1 MAARGGVIGYAPPRI
16 VEPRPLKPPKT
27 ARAPGMQLGEEQA
40 RALILAG
47 AGRVFAERGVRATA
61 VEDLLVAA
69 GVSRRTFY
77 RLYESK
83 EDVAAALYR
92 FGTERLL
99 AACRQ
104 AVAEECEPLRQLE
117 RCIDAHLANAR
128 EFGRLVFVLGG
139 EAQRHES
146 ALHARRM
153 EVHDSLVA
161 LLSAALERRCPAID
175 PLLVRGLLL
184 ALEGVT
190 RVALQEADE
199 GRRVTEASLA
209 RVRRVMLRMATATLA
224 GEAPG
229 VAPLPTLRRR
239 ARD

>member
-1 MAARGGVIGYAPPRI
+1 MVSRPRKQPKSARV
-16 VEPRPLKPPKT
+16 
-27 ARAPGMQLGEEQA
+27 PGAQLGEDNA
-40 RALILAG
+40 RALILVGAAG
-47 AGRVFAERGVRATA
+47 AFAERGLRVTS

-77 RLYESK
+77 RLYGSK
-83 EDVAAALYR
+83 EDVAAALYHL
-92 FGTERLL
+92 GTEHLL

-104 AVAEECEPLRQLE
+104 AVHEEPDPLRQIE

-139 EAQRHES
+139 EAQRLES

-153 EVHDSLVA
+153 EAHASLVE
-161 LLSAALERRCPAID
+161 LLVGEAGGRYEKID

-184 ALEGVT
+184 ALEGAV
-190 RVALQEADE
+190 RIVLEEGDE
-199 GRRVTEASLA
+199 GRRVSDASLV

-224 GEAPG
+224 GEGPG
-229 VAPLPTLRRR
+229 VAPLPS
-239 ARD
+239 AK